1 MRVRRG
7 LFRLWIV
14 ASILWIV
21 GIIWWMNHQS
31 AEFADGMIRLGCEFP
46 SPEFGVCVREKR
58 ELGYR
63 DFWFK
68 MKSLELWAFV
78 ALVPILALIAGWI
91 ALKVSTWVTRG
102 FRE

>member
-7 LFRLWIV
+7 FFRPWIV

-21 GIIWWMNHQS
+21 GIIGWMDHQS
-31 AEFADGMIRLGCEFP
+31 KEFTEGMIRLECEFP
-46 SPEFGVCVREKR
+46 SPEFGDCVWEKR

-68 MKSLELWAFV
+68 MKSPEIWAFV
-78 ALVPILALIAGWI
+78 ALVPILVLIAGWI
-91 ALKVSTWVTRG
+91 ALKVSTWVR
-102 FRE
+102 RRHR